1 MNTDMEVKDGINAVD
16 IRIYF
21 NVAFASTY
29 LMRTARV
36 LARIGSLNERH
47 LFSSCLLY
55 TSDAADDC

>member
-47 LFSSCLLY
+47 LFSSLQC
-55 TSDAADDC
+55 